1 MRDTELRD
9 VIAGTRRWTIW
20 EGDALEGLRL
30 LDDNSIGALITDP
43 PYSTGGMMRGDRT
56 IGTNEKYSKAVD
68 QKQVDFSGDNR
79 DQRSF
84 EYWCVLWLAEARRAA
99 KAGAPV
105 VQFTDWRQL
114 PVTSD
119 AVQAGGWV
127 WRGVGVWSKGDACR
141 PQMGRFRNGA
151 EFFVW
156 GTNGPALDL
165 ETVGCLPGVMECYA
179 PPTSERLHLTQK
191 PERIMEWVCSIA
203 PPGSLIVDPFCGS
216 GTTGV
221 AALRKGHRFIG
232 FEQSSHYA
240 ATARDRLAAEDRGL
254 TLQDARAG
262 QSSIF
267 DVTTEK
273 KPRTTPCV
281 HCSEWPCVCD
291 LA

>member
-1 MRDTELRD
+1 MSEFLD
-9 VIAGTRRWTIW
+9 VVDGKKRWLIW
-20 EGDALEGLRL
+20 EGDALAGLRL
-30 LDDNSIGALITDP
+30 FPADSIGAVITDP

-56 IGTNEKYSKAVD
+56 TSTNEKYSKAVD
-68 QKQVDFSGDNR
+68 QVQADFSGDNR

-84 EYWCVLWLAEARRAA
+84 EYWCALWLGAAREAA
-99 KAGAPV
+99 KPGAPI

-114 PVTSD
+114 PSTTD
-119 AVQAGGWV
+119 AIQAGGWV
-127 WRGVGVWSKGDACR
+127 WRGLGVWSKGDACR

-151 EFFVW
+151 EYFVW
-156 GTNGPALDL
+156 GTNGPSLDI
-165 ETVGCLPGVMECYA
+165 ESVGCLPGVMECYA

-203 PPGSLIVDPFCGS
+203 PPNSLIVDPFCGS
-216 GTTGV
+216 GTTGI

-232 FEQSSHYA
+232 FELSAHYA
-240 ATARDRLAAEDRGL
+240 ATARDRLAAEERGL
-254 TLQDARAG
+254 TLQAARSG

-267 DVTTEK
+267 DAIAGK

-281 HCSEWPCVCD
+281 HCSEWPCECD